1 MRLVKWLAVLS
12 LSIVLFN
19 ANANANDM
27 ETVENDYKIYC
38 TEQGEISGIEDA
50 AEKESYVKEC
60 IESFMMPSGD
70 APEQNQ

>member
-12 LSIVLFN
+12 LSIVFF
-19 ANANANDM
+19 NANANDM
-27 ETVENDYKIYC
+27 EAAENDYKIYC
-38 TEQGEISGIEDA
+38 TEQAEISGIEDV

-70 APEQNQ
+70 VPEQNQ